1 MVKLVS
7 ERLVD
12 SIQSEVRLELVAA
25 VEVFDYYKSTTTLER
40 SVDIPRGEVSK
51 VGMNVRNM

>member
-7 ERLVD
+7 ERVVD

-25 VEVFDYYKSTTTLER
+25 VEVLDYYKSTTTLER
-40 SVDIPRGEVSK
+40 LVNIPRGEVSK
-51 VGMNVRNM
+51 VGLLGRNM